1 MESRSQVL
9 RSRDAGTFGSL
20 SLPREEHE
28 VDSDRIEGKAKE
40 VEGETQQKWGEAK
53 DKARDA
59 WEDVKDKAEDVV
71 DGTEDRVDE
80 LNEPDAEPA
89 ESSASR

>member
-1 MESRSQVL
+1 MEPCSQVL
-9 RSRDAGTFGSL
+9 RSRNEGTFGSL
-20 SLPREEHE
+20 SIPREEHE

-53 DKARDA
+53 DK
-59 WEDVKDKAEDVV
+59 VEDVV